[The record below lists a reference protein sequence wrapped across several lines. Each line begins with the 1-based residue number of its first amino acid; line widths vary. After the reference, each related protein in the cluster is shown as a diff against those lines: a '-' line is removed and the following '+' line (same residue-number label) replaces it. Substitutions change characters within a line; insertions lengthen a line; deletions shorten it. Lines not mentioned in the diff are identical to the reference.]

1 MVCVQA
7 MDPVTQVSLGAAAA
21 ALVSRPASLRSALII
36 GAIAGAVPD
45 LDVLIQSEHDPL
57 LSLEYH
63 RHFSHSLLMVPVIG
77 YLLALV
83 YKGLLRSRA
92 PDMGT
97 CGLYAI
103 MGTLS
108 HGLLDACTSYGT
120 RLYWPFS
127 QYRESWDLISI
138 IDPLFTLPMLALL
151 LAAFICKR
159 VNVARCGLILA
170 GLYLGFAAYQQR
182 QAHAAILELARERAH
197 AVHDLVLRPSFANI
211 VVWRSVYQHQG
222 MYYVDAVRVLPGI
235 DAKYYPGDSTP
246 VLSPQQIEVWAQ
258 GQPQTL
264 LDVARFQ
271 HFSQGYLYQHPDD
284 AAVLADLRYALL
296 PDSIYPLWGIRRP
309 DNPANRVEWVQYRKA
324 NQSAVNRLIAMLRGE
339 SLTAD

>member
-1 MVCVQA
+1 

-63 RHFSHSLLMVPVIG
+63 RHFSHSLFMVPVIG
-77 YLLALV
+77 CLVALV

-92 PDMGT
+92 PDLAT

-151 LAAFICKR
+151 LVAFIRKR
-159 VNVARCGLILA
+159 VNVARSGLILA

-182 QAHAAILELARERAH
+182 QAHTAILELAQERAH
-197 AVHDLVLRPSFANI
+197 GVHDLVLRPSFANT

-222 MYYVDAVRVLPGI
+222 MYYVDAVRVLPGSE
-235 DAKYYPGDSTP
+235 AKYYPGDSTP
-246 VLSPQQIEVWAQ
+246 VLSPLQIEAWAQ
-258 GQPQTL
+258 GQPNIL
-264 LDVARFQ
+264 RDVARFQ

-284 AAVLADLRYALL
+284 PTVLADLRYALL

-309 DNPANRVEWVQYRKA
+309 SHTDDPVQWVHYRKA
-324 NQSAVNRLIAMLRGE
+324 NQSAVNRLLAMLRGE
-339 SLTAD
+339 SLTAN

>member
-1 MVCVQA
+1 

-63 RHFSHSLLMVPVIG
+63 RHFSHSLFMVPVIG
-77 YLLALV
+77 CLVALV

-92 PDMGT
+92 PDLLT

-138 IDPLFTLPMLALL
+138 IDPLFTLPMLLL
-151 LAAFICKR
+151 LLVAFIRKR
-159 VNVARCGLILA
+159 VHVARSGLILA
-170 GLYLGFAAYQQR
+170 CIYLGFAAYQQR
-182 QAHAAILELARERAH
+182 QAHNAILELAQQRAH
-197 AVHDLVLRPSFANI
+197 GVHDLVLRPSFANT

-222 MYYVDAVRVLPGI
+222 TYYVDAVRVLPGRE
-235 DAKYYPGDSTP
+235 AKYYPGDSTP
-246 VLSPQQIEVWAQ
+246 VLNQQQIEAWAQ

-309 DNPANRVEWVQYRKA
+309 DNPENRVEWVQYRKA
-324 NQSAVNRLIAMLRGE
+324 NQSAVNRLMAMLRGQ
-339 SLTAD
+339 SLTVY